1 MWVRFEFLLGSE
13 DFLCAFVCPSR
24 PDPCSHLFWIPLS
37 SFVVWMFFFCS
48 PSSRLSFSLFSQ
60 ALGNHKPRGGLW
72 FPLCSLRP
80 GHGHRLRPVL
90 LRLQLHLG
98 QRPAPVFLVSLS
110 ASRSLS
116 RSLSLSLSGVG
127 RPGCACR
134 HNRTDGGGLQD
145 GAPNYY
151 HDGFLLASFWGK
163 SIGQCPGQ
171 SALNCRC
178 SPHFLP
184 QSPKV
189 GAGRGS
195 GGGNRIV
202 TQMRSLGIGPV
213 LSHIFGFALPRFEG
227 GNAVHFFFAFF
238 FGLVLVLCRFLA
250 KFSSSK
256 GLFAQ
261 NFRERTFVFALFLSP
276 CVFDR
281 DLPMVFAHFLAISPR
296 KCFRKILFMSGLV
309 FCCLVLSVL
318 GSGLTTSFVLSLFS
332 LSFSFERQ
340 SSGLTGHHTPPRTC
354 CCFSCFFPCRF
365 VLFRLFWPCVPFCF
379 WRFFGVPFWAPR
391 GFWILSGLF

>member
-37 SFVVWMFFFCS
+37 SFVVWMFFLFAVVASLFFSLLSGAGEPQTARRFVVPLVFSPSWTRPPPTTRS
-48 PSSRLSFSLFSQ
+48 PSSTTTSRSTSRTCFF
-60 ALGNHKPRGGLW
+60 GFFVG
-72 FPLCSLRP
+72 
-80 GHGHRLRPVL
+80 
-90 LRLQLHLG
+90 
-98 QRPAPVFLVSLS
+98 VSL
-110 ASRSLS
+110 
-116 RSLSLSLSGVG
+116 SLSLSLSGVG

-227 GNAVHFFFAFF
+227 GNAVHFSFLRF
-238 FGLVLVLCRFLA
+238 FGLVLVLCRFFG
-250 KFSSSK
+250 K
-256 GLFAQ
+256 
-261 NFRERTFVFALFLSP
+261 
-276 CVFDR
+276 
-281 DLPMVFAHFLAISPR
+281 
-296 KCFRKILFMSGLV
+296 
-309 FCCLVLSVL
+309 
-318 GSGLTTSFVLSLFS
+318 
-332 LSFSFERQ
+332 
-340 SSGLTGHHTPPRTC
+340 
-354 CCFSCFFPCRF
+354 
-365 VLFRLFWPCVPFCF
+365 VLFF
-379 WRFFGVPFWAPR
+379 
-391 GFWILSGLF
+391 

>member
-1 MWVRFEFLLGSE
+1 MRFCLPFKTRPLFASFLDPSLFFCCL
-13 DFLCAFVCPSR
+13 DVFLCSR
-24 PDPCSHLFWIPLS
+24 
-37 SFVVWMFFFCS
+37 
-48 PSSRLSFSLFSQ
+48 SSRLSFSLFSQ

-116 RSLSLSLSGVG
+116 LSLSGVG

-134 HNRTDGGGLQD
+134 HDSTDGGGLQD

-151 HDGFLLASFWGK
+151 HDGFLLASFWGR

-202 TQMRSLGIGPV
+202 TQTRSLGIGPV

-227 GNAVHFFFAFF
+227 GNAVLFSFLRFFR
-238 FGLVLVLCRFLA
+238 LVLVLCRFLA

-256 GLFAQ
+256 GRFLRKIFGS
-261 NFRERTFVFALFLSP
+261 ELLFLLSFWV
-276 CVFDR
+276 CVF
-281 DLPMVFAHFLAISPR
+281 
-296 KCFRKILFMSGLV
+296 LV
-309 FCCLVLSVL
+309 W
-318 GSGLTTSFVLSLFS
+318 
-332 LSFSFERQ
+332 
-340 SSGLTGHHTPPRTC
+340 
-354 CCFSCFFPCRF
+354 
-365 VLFRLFWPCVPFCF
+365 FRLWFLRIFLQFRPESALKKFY
-379 WRFFGVPFWAPR
+379 
-391 GFWILSGLF
+391 

>member
-1 MWVRFEFLLGSE
+1 MRFCLPFKTRPLFAPFL
-13 DFLCAFVCPSR
+13 DPS
-24 PDPCSHLFWIPLS
+24 LFFCCLD
-37 SFVVWMFFFCS
+37 VFCS

-98 QRPAPVFLVSLS
+98 QRPAPVLFFWFLCRRLG
-110 ASRSLS
+110 
-116 RSLSLSLSGVG
+116 LSLSLSGVG
-127 RPGCACR
+127 HPGCACR

-151 HDGFLLASFWGK
+151 HDGFFLASFWGK

-213 LSHIFGFALPRFEG
+213 LSHIFRFALPRFEG
-227 GNAVHFFFAFF
+227 GNAVHFFFCVFSVWFF
-238 FGLVLVLCRFLA
+238 VLCRFFG
-250 KFSSSK
+250 K
-256 GLFAQ
+256 
-261 NFRERTFVFALFLSP
+261 
-276 CVFDR
+276 
-281 DLPMVFAHFLAISPR
+281 
-296 KCFRKILFMSGLV
+296 
-309 FCCLVLSVL
+309 
-318 GSGLTTSFVLSLFS
+318 
-332 LSFSFERQ
+332 
-340 SSGLTGHHTPPRTC
+340 
-354 CCFSCFFPCRF
+354 
-365 VLFRLFWPCVPFCF
+365 VLFF
-379 WRFFGVPFWAPR
+379 
-391 GFWILSGLF
+391 